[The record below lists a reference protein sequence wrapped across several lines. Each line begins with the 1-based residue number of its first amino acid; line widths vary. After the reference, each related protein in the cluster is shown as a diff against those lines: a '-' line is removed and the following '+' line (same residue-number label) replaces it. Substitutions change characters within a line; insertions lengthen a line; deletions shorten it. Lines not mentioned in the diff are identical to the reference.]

1 MARFNDKEL
10 VAALYG
16 LGLDEDNLSAIVLLP
31 LVEVAWADGRIGE
44 PERRLILDI
53 ARKRGVLDGEGALL
67 LETWLRY
74 RPSDRYMAR
83 GREVLAELGARG
95 HDGAGI
101 TPHTLSEVV
110 SFCEEVARAAGGL
123 LGRAFKTIGA
133 VERAALTEIAEA
145 LSSAGKPSWEGMAT
159 DLKLAEQGLLDDDD
173 DVTAFDEGDPITA
186 AAARS
191 AARKALNITPAV
203 SRRVRSKTSRAA
215 PPATLTRVSAGHGA
229 GVFRVTERGLSIGR
243 RTDNDIV
250 ILDDP
255 QVSRQHARIF
265 HQGVR
270 LYIVDCA
277 SAGGTYVNGERV
289 HERRLLGD
297 EEIRVGMTLFA
308 FNLGL
313 VRD

>member
-1 MARFNDKEL
+1 MARFNDKDL
-10 VAALYG
+10 VAALYS

-31 LVEVAWADGRIGE
+31 MVEVAWADGRIGE
-44 PERRLILDI
+44 PERRLILEI

-74 RPSDRYMAR
+74 RPSDRYMER
-83 GREVLAELGARG
+83 GREVLAELGERG

-123 LGRAFKTIGA
+123 LGRTFKTIGA

-145 LSSAGKPSWEGMAT
+145 LSRAGKPSWEGMAT
-159 DLKLAEQGLLDDDD
+159 DLKLAELGLLGDDD
-173 DVTAFDEGDPITA
+173 DVTAFDEGDPVAA
-186 AAARS
+186 AAART
-191 AARKALNITPAV
+191 AARKTLNIKPAV
-203 SRRVRSKTSRAA
+203 SRRTRARTAGGA
-215 PPATLTRVSAGHGA
+215 PPAMLIRLREGQEA

-255 QVSRQHARIF
+255 QVSRQHARVYY
-265 HQGVR
+265 QGPR
-270 LYIVDCA
+270 AYIVDCA

-297 EEIRVGMTLFA
+297 EEIRVGLTLFS